1 MTSNSRQLIIGF
13 SIWPTGRWGSAWRL
27 PEAFNGGTVDPTF
40 LAQTIRT
47 AERGLLDYYFI
58 GNNVS
63 SNPASAHANGNEVFK
78 VEGFSLG
85 GYAAAITSKIG
96 IVVTVNSSFTDPFN
110 TARAIATLDHLS
122 QGRAI
127 LNIVTGFDGSP
138 AAKNFSL
145 DQHYATTQKYALAT
159 EYVEALRKL
168 WDSWES
174 DWLIDDK
181 EGGRFLDPSKGHRIN
196 HEGEFFQIQ
205 GPLNVPRPPQG
216 HIPIIHAGTS
226 EESFEFGAKYA
237 DIRFSPYRSP
247 EWNDAYYKDLH
258 ARLAKHGRRPNEQKI
273 VNGVTFFVGATEREA
288 RDKFRQVQQLVTEEY
303 TPKAVSDFT
312 GVDLSGV
319 RDTERLLDVVDL
331 GKIPEKAWVIQ
342 RALDAYGDE
351 HISLRDFFHFL
362 ANNPNNQ
369 PPVVGSGKTVA
380 NWIEENFQNRAFDG
394 VKIFPAYSRYSLEAF
409 VDLVIPELQHKGI
422 FRKEY
427 AESTVRE
434 RWGLPVPPNQYA
446 TAANAEQQEAAA

>member
-1 MTSNSRQLIIGF
+1 MADNKRQLIIGF

-27 PEAFNGGTVDPTF
+27 PEAYNAGTLDPTY
-40 LAQTIRT
+40 LASTIRA

-63 SNPASAHANGNEVFK
+63 SNPQSAQANGNEVFK

-110 TARAIATLDHLS
+110 TARAIASLDHLS

-138 AAKNFSL
+138 AARNFSREAHFET
-145 DQHYATTQKYALAT
+145 DDKYDWAS
-159 EYVEALRKL
+159 EYVDVLWKL
-168 WDSWES
+168 WDSWET

-181 EGGRFLDPSKGHRIN
+181 AGGRFLDPERGHRIN
-196 HEGEFFQIQ
+196 HRGKFFSVE

-226 EESFEFGAKYA
+226 ERSFDFGAKYA
-237 DIRFSPYRSP
+237 DVRFSPYRSP
-247 EWNDAYYKDLH
+247 EWNDAYYKDIKR
-258 ARLAKHGRRPNEQKI
+258 RLVGYGRREDDHKV
-273 VNGVTFFVGATEREA
+273 VNGVTFFVGATDAEA
-288 RDKFRQVQQLVTEEY
+288 RAKFRQVQELVTQEY
-303 TPKAVSDFT
+303 APQAVSDFT
-312 GVDLSGV
+312 GTDLSGV
-319 RDTERLLDVVDL
+319 LETERVVDVIDL
-331 GKIPEKAWVIQ
+331 EAIPDKAWVVQ

-351 HISLRDFFHFL
+351 SVTLKDFFQFL
-362 ANNPNNQ
+362 ANNPHNQ
-369 PPVVGSGKTVA
+369 PPVVGSGLRVA
-380 NWIEENFQNRAFDG
+380 NWIEENFENHAFDG
-394 VKIFPAYSRYSLEAF
+394 VKIFPPYSRYPLEAF

-422 FRKEY
+422 FRTEY

-434 RWGLPVPPNQYA
+434 RWGLDVPRNQYELEREEKA
-446 TAANAEQQEAAA
+446 V